1 MFDQTPLNRLSG
13 MNWGDEQPDNDM
25 SDMHDGRGVRRLL
38 ADISEL
44 AELQVRLLASD
55 ARCLLASLIKPAVLG
70 AVGLAILLGSV
81 PILVLAGA
89 DALVQQLAWS
99 RPLAE
104 LAAAGVAVLIAVVF
118 VGMAA
123 AGLRRCGPPLR
134 SSLSE
139 FEKNMD
145 TLREMLTG
153 KNALAQ
159 HWENLE
165 RRGRAK

>member
-1 MFDQTPLNRLSG
+1 MFDQTPLNRLNG
-13 MNWGDEQPDNDM
+13 INWGGEKHHTDA
-25 SDMHDGRGVRRLL
+25 HDGGGVRRLL

-44 AELQVRLLASD
+44 AELQARLLASD
-55 ARCLLASLIKPAVLG
+55 ARCLLASLIKPAILG
-70 AVGLAILLGSV
+70 AVGLAILLGTV

-99 RPLAE
+99 PPLAK
-104 LAAAGVAVLIAVVF
+104 LAAAGVAILVAAGLAGIAVVRI
-118 VGMAA
+118 
-123 AGLRRCGPPLR
+123 RRCGPPLL

-139 FEKNMD
+139 FEKNME